1 VGKERSVA
9 RPDNPVL
16 FTETIETRG
25 GMKENETPAI
35 VINWWH

>member
-1 VGKERSVA
+1 MGKERSVT
-9 RPDNPVL
+9 RPNDPVF